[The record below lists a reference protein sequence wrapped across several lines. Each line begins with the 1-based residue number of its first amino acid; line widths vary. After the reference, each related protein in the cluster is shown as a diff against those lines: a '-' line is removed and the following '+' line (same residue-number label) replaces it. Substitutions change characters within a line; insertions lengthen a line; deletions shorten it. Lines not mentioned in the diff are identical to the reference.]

1 MNQKTDSD
9 EGGREPS
16 EFSREFIYLLV
27 SITIAILTFTFLFRN
42 YPIEQHAFRVP
53 GVGSSFEM
61 YLGPWTQAGAI
72 TIDRGLAEF
81 SGKTVGLVA
90 SEQQVAILI
99 RLLILL
105 ILGPTLF
112 FLGWR
117 KRIINKETESLKST
131 WRGSTILCVFGGIL
145 VFSIAIPAV
154 PGAIIQHQVE
164 NNLKQAQAIQDNKDC
179 MINDLHTI
187 ANDAYQFIILPKSLN
202 GGNGSYGNYVLPLRL
217 RETANARY
225 EMKLLDPHILQI
237 QAQSI
242 PYSTCRITMRID
254 SLGQMGMWEYEGE
267 FR

>member
-9 EGGREPS
+9 KGGREPS

-27 SITIAILTFTFLFRN
+27 SITVTILIFTFLFRN

-53 GVGSSFEM
+53 GVGSTFEM

-81 SGKTVGLVA
+81 SGRAVGLVT
-90 SEQQVAILI
+90 SQQQVAILI
-99 RLLILL
+99 RLSILL

-117 KRIINKETESLKST
+117 KRIIDQESEILKST
-131 WRGSTILCVFGGIL
+131 WRGSTILSVFGGIL
-145 VFSIAIPAV
+145 MFSIAIPAV
-154 PGAIIQHQVE
+154 PLAIIQHEVE
-164 NNLKQAQAIQDNKDC
+164 NNVKQAQAIAENKDG
-179 MINDLHTI
+179 MIGDIGTI

-225 EMKLLDPHILQI
+225 EMKLLDPHKLQI

-242 PYSTCRITMRID
+242 PYSTCRITTRID
-254 SLGQMGMWEYEGE
+254 SLGQTGMWEYEGE